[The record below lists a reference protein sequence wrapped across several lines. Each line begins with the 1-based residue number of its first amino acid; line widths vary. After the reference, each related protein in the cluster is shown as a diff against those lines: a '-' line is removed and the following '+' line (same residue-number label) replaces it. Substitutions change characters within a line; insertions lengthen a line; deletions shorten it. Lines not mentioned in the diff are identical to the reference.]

1 MPTTSSILA
10 TFLDPETGW
19 SVDATT
25 ASGFNVSFDLED
37 PGKERR
43 GPSPT
48 EVVLATL
55 AACTALDVAG
65 VLRKK
70 RQRVSDYQIAVR
82 GEKAEEDPKVYTS
95 IVVEHRVVGAVEPE
109 ALRRSIELSATRYCP
124 VNAMLSASVTIEHR
138 YRLWPGE
145 REGEGLS
152 ALVTVTGP
160 SGAAAG

>member
-1 MPTTSSILA
+1 MPATGSILA
-10 TFLDPETGW
+10 TFIDPEAGW
-19 SVDATT
+19 GVDAATG
-25 ASGFNVSFDLED
+25 SGFGVSFDLADSGEA
-37 PGKERR
+37 RR

-48 EVVLATL
+48 EVVLAAL

-65 VLRKK
+65 ILRKK
-70 RQRVSDYQIAVR
+70 RQPVTDYQIAVS

-138 YRLWPGE
+138 YRLWLGE
-145 REGEGLS
+145 RNGDGSS

-160 SGAAAG
+160 PAAGSG

>member
-1 MPTTSSILA
+1 MPVTSSILA

-19 SVDATT
+19 SVDAATG
-25 ASGFNVSFDLED
+25 SGFGISFDLPDAGE
-37 PGKERR
+37 GRR

-48 EVVLATL
+48 EVVLTTL

-65 VLRKK
+65 ILRKK
-70 RQRVSDYQIAVR
+70 RQRLVEYQIAVS

-95 IVVEHRVVGAVEPE
+95 IVVEHRVVGAVEEE

-124 VNAMLSASVTIEHR
+124 VSAMLSASVTIEHR

-145 REGEGLS
+145 REGDGLS

-160 SGAAAG
+160 PGVRAG